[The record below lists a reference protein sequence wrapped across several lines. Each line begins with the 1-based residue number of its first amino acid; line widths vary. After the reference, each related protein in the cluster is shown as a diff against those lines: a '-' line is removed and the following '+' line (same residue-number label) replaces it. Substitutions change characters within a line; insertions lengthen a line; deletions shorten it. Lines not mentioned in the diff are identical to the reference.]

1 MYAQGDIHTEKETH
15 AQTQRDADKDTQVC
29 THRDRHM
36 TDVRTGALKDRWRRT
51 RGNRDTHLKNRNGD
65 EEPDAVMMNRGRHI
79 GRKEVNL

>member
-29 THRDRHM
+29 THRDRHR
-36 TDVRTGALKDRWRRT
+36 TDIRMGALKDRWRRT

-65 EEPDAVMMNRGRHI
+65 EEPDAVMMNRG
-79 GRKEVNL
+79 KQ

>member
-1 MYAQGDIHTEKETH
+1 
-15 AQTQRDADKDTQVC
+15 
-29 THRDRHM
+29 M

-65 EEPDAVMMNRGRHI
+65 EEPDAVMMNRGRHT